1 MLRTWVGSVLLV
13 LLGAMSAIAQA
24 AHSPSDM
31 AAMIDAKRMEVRHHT
46 EQMQGISDSAELQR
60 EMQKHFTMVEE
71 LMGLMIAQ
79 QRMATAAAPVPMP
92 MEGEMAMPPA
102 GGQPGMVDDDAMEM
116 PMGGTPSGGMGGAM
130 PSGQG
135 GMMDDDAMEMPPPST
150 PGAGMGGGMM
160 GGEHGM
166 GMGMGGAAQG
176 MSGAPDVARRLA
188 EREALLA
195 EVTRH
200 SQYIETLKDPEA
212 RTREILRH
220 QQMLDRLL
228 ELMR

>member
-1 MLRTWVGSVLLV
+1 MLRTWVGSVFLV
-13 LLGAMSAIAQA
+13 LLGATSAIAQA
-24 AHSPSDM
+24 GHSPSDM

-46 EQMQGISDSAELQR
+46 EQMQGITDSAELQR

-71 LMGLMIAQ
+71 LMGFMIAQ
-79 QRMATAAAPVPMP
+79 QRMATAAAPAPMP
-92 MEGEMAMPPA
+92 MEGEMAMPAA
-102 GGQPGMVDDDAMEM
+102 GGQPVSA
-116 PMGGTPSGGMGGAM
+116 S
-130 PSGQG
+130 
-135 GMMDDDAMEMPPPST
+135 
-150 PGAGMGGGMM
+150 GAGMGGGMM

-176 MSGAPDVARRLA
+176 MSGAPDAARRLA